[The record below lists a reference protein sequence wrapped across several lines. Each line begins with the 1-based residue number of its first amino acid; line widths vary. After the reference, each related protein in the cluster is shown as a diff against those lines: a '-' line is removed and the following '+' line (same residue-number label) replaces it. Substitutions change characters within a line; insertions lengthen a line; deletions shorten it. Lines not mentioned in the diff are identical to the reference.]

1 MQWSLVTCTI
11 SSGSLSEEVLV
22 SDRRQ
27 LPMSLDTEDTLC
39 MMLMTTMTMMM
50 ELTINNDDHDDITN
64 HDDDN
69 DQKHLKLKD

>member
-1 MQWSLVTCTI
+1 M
-11 SSGSLSEEVLV
+11 LV

-39 MMLMTTMTMMM
+39 MMLMTMITMVM
-50 ELTINNDDHDDITN
+50 EMTINKDDHDDITN

>member
-1 MQWSLVTCTI
+1 MLWSLVTCTI

-39 MMLMTTMTMMM
+39 MMLMTMMTMIMEFTMMVELITMTMM
-50 ELTINNDDHDDITN
+50 TKNT
-64 HDDDN
+64 
-69 DQKHLKLKD
+69 

>member
-1 MQWSLVTCTI
+1 MVTCTI

-39 MMLMTTMTMMM
+39 MMLMTMITMVM
-50 ELTINNDDHDDITN
+50 EMTINKDDHDDITN

-69 DQKHLKLKD
+69 DQTHLKLKD